1 MDTTI
6 PSPTD
11 DTDFSL
17 GEITL
22 QWDGYQGG
30 HLPPAETTKA
40 KTPPY
45 LSGKVP
51 LAWLAQAHALGGQC
65 LAVGILLWFR
75 RNLTKQ
81 AVVTLPGWLRASFQV
96 PERGYFA
103 AVKRLESAGLVRVA
117 RLPGHALRITIQPTP
132 PPAT

>member
-1 MDTTI
+1 MDTTT
-6 PSPTD
+6 PSLSED
-11 DTDFSL
+11 SDFNL

-30 HLPPAETTKA
+30 NLPPAETTKA
-40 KTPPY
+40 RTPPY

-81 AVVTLPGWLRASFQV
+81 AVVTLSRGQRASFQV
-96 PERGYFA
+96 PERSYFA
-103 AVKRLESAGLVRVA
+103 AVQRLESAGLVRVE
-117 RLPGHALRITIQPTP
+117 RLPGHALRIMIQATPTP
-132 PPAT
+132 AT

>member
-1 MDTTI
+1 MDITTTSV
-6 PSPTD
+6 PEDSD
-11 DTDFSL
+11 LSL

-22 QWDGYQGG
+22 QWDGYQGS

-45 LSGKVP
+45 LSGKIP

-75 RNLTKQ
+75 QNLTKQ
-81 AVVTLPGWLRASFQV
+81 AVVTLSGRLRASFKI
-96 PERGYFA
+96 PERSYFA
-103 AVKRLESAGLVRVA
+103 AVHRLESAGLVRVE
-117 RLPGHALRITIQPTP
+117 RLPGHALRITVQATPTP
-132 PPAT
+132 AP